1 MNKNALRK
9 FFAERRASLSNEELE
24 GACFRIGEQLRS
36 AIDFADISF
45 LHHFISI
52 NREVDT
58 SVALSG
64 VLSDYPL
71 IQRVAPRVNKL
82 ENHLEHLLIDDA
94 SVLIK
99 SKWGIPEPSGT
110 ELIAEKLMD
119 IVIVPLF
126 CFDRHGHR
134 VGYGGGFYDRFLA
147 KCRADCLKIGVSHF
161 GPIDQI
167 LDIHTGDV
175 QLDYC
180 ITAEKVYDFTAS
192 CEQ

>member
-9 FFAERRASLSNEELE
+9 SFMKRRASLSDEELAH
-24 GACFRIGEQLRS
+24 ACLRIGEKLHS

-45 LHHFISI
+45 LHHFNSI
-52 NREVDT
+52 NKEVDT
-58 SVALSG
+58 SVILSG

-71 IQRVAPRVNKL
+71 IKRVAPRVNKL
-82 ENHLEHLLIDDA
+82 KNQLEHLLINDA

-99 SKWGIPEPSGT
+99 SEWGIPEPSGT

-126 CFDRHGHR
+126 CFDRHGQR

-161 GPIDQI
+161 GPIDEI
-167 LDIHTGDV
+167 EDLHDGDV

-180 ITAEKVYDFTAS
+180 ITPDKVYDFKAS
-192 CEQ
+192 REH